1 MSPAR
6 KTITAENWIGWVGR
20 WLAVWV
26 AVGSLPPAAAEA
38 GRMVIERYTYAETT
52 GSQAIPIEYVIERGA
67 QVVIRVQRSDEFF
80 YNRCEPS
87 GATIEWHY
95 RGKDADVRAHREGR
109 TLVVQGHRQGKP
121 FQKRHSIDEAP
132 WFQPLSYALQ
142 PFLQLDRQTLRFW
155 VIRADN
161 FEPVK
166 LKAARSGTEKIFVD
180 GRQYSSSRIDV
191 SPCGPLS
198 FVWHGSYWFRQA
210 DGVFLQYAGGHLLSG
225 PKNTFIRIRTGAGS
239 APE

>member
-1 MSPAR
+1 MSSTR
-6 KTITAENWIGWVGR
+6 RTITAANRIAWVGR

-26 AVGSLPPAAAEA
+26 AVGSLPPAAAET
-38 GRMVIERYTYAETT
+38 GRTVIERYIYAETT
-52 GSQAIPIEYVIERGA
+52 GSHEIPIEYLIERGA
-67 QVVIRVQRSDEFF
+67 QVVIRVQRSDGIFH
-80 YNRCEPS
+80 NRCEPS

-109 TLVVQGHRQGKP
+109 TLVVQGQWQGKT

-142 PFLQLDRQTLRFW
+142 PFMQSDRQTLRFW
-155 VIRADN
+155 LIRTDN

-166 LKAARSGTEKIFVD
+166 LKAVRSGTEEIFVD

-191 SPCGPLS
+191 SPSGPLS
-198 FVWHGSYWFRQA
+198 FVWHGSYWFRQSDA
-210 DGVFLQYAGGHLLSG
+210 VFLQYAGGHLLSG
-225 PKNTFIRIRTGAGS
+225 ALDTLIRIRTQAD
-239 APE
+239 P